1 MSKFTFVCE
10 DDAMPFSEGIST
22 KKTFEF
28 ESHHLSAILSEFQD
42 FLKGCGFAIDG
53 HLQVTKPEEDF
64 MTELEDILSKN
75 NFDMITTNE

>member
-1 MSKFTFVCE
+1 MSKFTFICE

-28 ESHHLSAILSEFQD
+28 ESHHLSAIVSEFQD

-53 HLQVTKPEEDF
+53 YLEITKPEENF
-64 MTELEDILSKN
+64 MVELETMLGKN
-75 NFDMITTNE
+75 NFDKITTNE